1 MTKVV
6 HTGVGFST
14 FRGAVSALM
23 LSMLLAGVVGTV
35 LARDTETRLRTRL
48 SGAAIAG
55 KTPEGSADFR
65 QDTSRNRTRLQVEV
79 ENVNL
84 PAGTVLTV
92 MLNHATKVGTI
103 TLGALG
109 FGELELDSQ
118 DGDAV
123 PAVTTGTTI
132 TVMNGANA
140 ILAGVF

>member
-6 HTGVGFST
+6 HAGVGFSP
-14 FRGAVSALM
+14 FRRAVSALM

-35 LARDTETRLRTRL
+35 LARDTEARLRTRL

-55 KTPEGSADFR
+55 KIPEGSADFR

-92 MLNHATKVGTI
+92 MLNNTTKAGTI

-118 DGDAV
+118 AGDAV

-132 TVMNGANA
+132 TVLNGTNA